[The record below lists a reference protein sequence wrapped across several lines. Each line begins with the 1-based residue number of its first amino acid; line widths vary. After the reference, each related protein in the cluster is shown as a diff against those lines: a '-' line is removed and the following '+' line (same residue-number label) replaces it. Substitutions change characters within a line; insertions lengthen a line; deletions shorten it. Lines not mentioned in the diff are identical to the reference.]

1 MHLESQTSF
10 FECSSLSNVPDSKR
24 VPLKSNSHTHTL
36 TRKLQIVLLGSPP
49 SRRERPIST
58 RAVHTDRDKK
68 KVSFSF
74 ARFSLRV
81 VVVLR
86 LSRPKLQPTR
96 KRRRRRRER
105 DKKELV
111 FCLDFPP
118 SCLKK
123 SKKKK
128 TRDDFRVSNMCISLG
143 LLYLSLFSLSFF
155 FSFLFTSREKLVCKK

>member
-74 ARFSLRV
+74 ARAILPS
-81 VVVLR
+81 
-86 LSRPKLQPTR
+86 
-96 KRRRRRRER
+96 RRRR
-105 DKKELV
+105 
-111 FCLDFPP
+111 P
-118 SCLKK
+118 S
-123 SKKKK
+123 
-128 TRDDFRVSNMCISLG
+128 
-143 LLYLSLFSLSFF
+143 SLSPQIANAQA
-155 FSFLFTSREKLVCKK
+155 TTT

>member
-68 KVSFSF
+68 RSLFPSR

-86 LSRPKLQPTR
+86 LSRPKLQTR

-118 SCLKK
+118 SRWKK
-123 SKKKK
+123 AKKRKHS
-128 TRDDFRVSNMCISLG
+128 DDFRVSNMCISLG
-143 LLYLSLFSLSFF
+143 FLYLSLFSLFF
-155 FSFLFTSREKLVCKK
+155 FFFFISGKIGL

>member
-74 ARFSLRV
+74 ARSDPRARDSPFASSSLA
-81 VVVLR
+81 R
-86 LSRPKLQPTR
+86 LQFGA
-96 KRRRRRRER
+96 RETK
-105 DKKELV
+105 DDDV
-111 FCLDFPP
+111 C
-118 SCLKK
+118 
-123 SKKKK
+123 
-128 TRDDFRVSNMCISLG
+128 DDFRVSNMYISLG
-143 LLYLSLFSLSFF
+143 FLHLSLFSLFF
-155 FSFLFTSREKLVCKK
+155 FSFFFYSREKLVYKK

>member
-86 LSRPKLQPTR
+86 LSRPKLQTR

-155 FSFLFTSREKLVCKK
+155 FSFLFTSREKLVCEK

>member
-68 KVSFSF
+68 RSLFPSRDSPFASSSSFVSLAPNCNPRASDDD
-74 ARFSLRV
+74 V
-81 VVVLR
+81 EE
-86 LSRPKLQPTR
+86 
-96 KRRRRRRER
+96 RET
-105 DKKELV
+105 KELV

-128 TRDDFRVSNMCISLG
+128 TRDDFRVSNMYISLG
-143 LLYLSLFSLSFF
+143 FLYLSLFSLSFF